1 MATSSLVV
9 FFVLTVSCL
18 LMAPRAHAKSLKNN
32 NIDCCALP
40 PVSGKCLAYM
50 PRYYFDPETKSCTRF
65 VYGGCLGNCNK
76 FISVDKCLEACK
88 K

>member
-1 MATSSLVV
+1 
-9 FFVLTVSCL
+9 
-18 LMAPRAHAKSLKNN
+18 
-32 NIDCCALP
+32 
-40 PVSGKCLAYM
+40 M
-50 PRYYFDPETKSCTRF
+50 PRYYFDPETQSCTRF

>member
-1 MATSSLVV
+1 M
-9 FFVLTVSCL
+9 VSG
-18 LMAPRAHAKSLKNN
+18 AYSDEADYEESEE
-32 NIDCCALP
+32 CCALP

-76 FISVDKCLEACK
+76 FISEDKCLEACNK
-88 K
+88 